1 MGTTDFENI
10 RQTFEQNV
18 IGNYPRNPIAFER
31 GQGSHLWDSDGNRY
45 LDLIPGLGTTTIGY
59 THPMVR
65 DALCDQAGRLL
76 HVDNLFYNRPQGEL
90 ARELSRRAFESKW
103 FFCNSG
109 TEATEAAI
117 KLARLYGDEQG
128 RHKVVA
134 MKNSFHGR
142 TFAAISATGQPKF
155 HTGYLPLV
163 PGFEHV
169 PFNDIDALADAV
181 DDETC
186 AVMLEPVQ
194 GEGGVYPARESYMHS
209 VQELCDERRVLLVL
223 DEVQTGM
230 GRTGEWFAYQN
241 YDLEPDIM
249 ALAKA
254 LGGGM
259 PIGAMGARP
268 EVAEKLAPGT
278 HASTFGGNPLAC
290 RAGLAVIEAIEQ
302 GDLLEEG
309 RQLAEILADRLDRIA
324 VEYSI
329 VGEHRGLGLMRGLEL
344 ETDGGPVADYCLQ
357 KRVRINC
364 TSDTVVRMLPCM
376 NLKPRELEKGL
387 DIIEDGISRLERGE
401 L

>member
-1 MGTTDFENI
+1 MAASDFENI
-10 RQTFEQNV
+10 RQTFEQHV
-18 IGNYPRNPIAFER
+18 IGNYPRGPIAFER
-31 GQGSHLWDSDGNRY
+31 GQGSHLWDTEGNRY

-59 THPMVR
+59 THPTVR
-65 DALCDQAGRLL
+65 DAICDQAGRLL
-76 HVDNLFYNRPQGEL
+76 HIDNLFYTRPQGEL
-90 ARELSRRAFESKW
+90 ARELSHRAFDSKW

-117 KLARLYGDEQG
+117 KLARLHGDKTD
-128 RHKVVA
+128 RHKIVA
-134 MKNSFHGR
+134 MENSFHGR
-142 TFAAISATGQPKF
+142 TFAAISATGQAKY
-155 HTGYLPLV
+155 HTGYVPLV

-169 PFNDIDALADAV
+169 PFNDVDALSEAV
-181 DDETC
+181 DDDTC

-194 GEGGVYPARESYMHS
+194 GEGGVYPADESYLHS
-209 VQELCDERRVLLVL
+209 AQQLCNEREVLLVL

-268 EVAEKLAPGT
+268 EVAESLKPGT

-290 RAGLAVIEAIEQ
+290 RAGLAVIEAIEE
-302 GDLLEEG
+302 GDLLEQG
-309 RQLAEILADRLDRIA
+309 RQLAGTLADRLDDMA
-324 VEYSI
+324 DEYS
-329 VGEHRGLGLMRGLEL
+329 VVKEHRGLGLMRGLEL
-344 ETDGGPVADYCLQ
+344 NEPGGAVADYCLDNG
-357 KRVRINC
+357 VRINC

-376 NLKPRELEKGL
+376 NLPQRELRKGL
-387 DIIEDGISRLERGE
+387 DVMEEGIARLQRGDI
-401 L
+401 